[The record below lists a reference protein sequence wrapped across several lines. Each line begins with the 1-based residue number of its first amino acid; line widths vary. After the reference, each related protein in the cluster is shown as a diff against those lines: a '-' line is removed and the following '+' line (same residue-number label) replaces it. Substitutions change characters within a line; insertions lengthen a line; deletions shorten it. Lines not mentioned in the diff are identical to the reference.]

1 MDQALFQENER
12 LAPRADHRQLI
23 SIGDLPLESGAVLPD
38 VVVACETWGEL
49 SPTGDNAVLVCHA
62 LSGDSH
68 CVGWWERM
76 VGPGKA
82 IDPARCFIIGS
93 NCLGGCQGTTGP
105 ATLDQEGRRL
115 GSRFPWI
122 TVGDM
127 VEAQA
132 RLLDQLGVRKLALVC
147 GGSMGGMQ
155 ALEWS
160 LRFPARVERCWMTA
174 SCARHSAMQIGFNEA
189 ARQAILRD
197 PEWKGGDYLPGEGP
211 RQGLAVAR
219 IIGHLS
225 YLSEQAF
232 ADKFGRRL
240 QVEGAPAT
248 LPETQFA
255 VESYLNYQ
263 GDKFTGRFDAGSLVV
278 LSKAIDAFERTDLS
292 PAQCRFLFTS
302 FTTDWLYP
310 SHQSRELYSMALAA
324 GKNVRFCEIELPY
337 GHDAFLLDGDFQGAV
352 LREFLGE

>member
-12 LAPRADHRQLI
+12 LAPKADQRKLI
-23 SIGDLPLESGAVLPD
+23 PIGPLTLESGEVLPD
-38 VVVACETWGEL
+38 VVVACETWGKL
-49 SPTGDNAVLVCHA
+49 SPSGDNAILVCHA

-82 IDPARCFIIGS
+82 IDPERHFVIGS

-105 ATLDQEGRRL
+105 GTLDAAGRRL

-132 RLLDQLGVRKLALVC
+132 RLLDQLGVSRLALVC

-155 ALEWS
+155 ALEWA
-160 LRFPARVERCWMTA
+160 LRFPRRIDRCWMTA

-189 ARQAILRD
+189 ARQAIMRD
-197 PEWKGGDYLPGEGP
+197 LEWHDGDFLAGEGP
-211 RQGLAVAR
+211 HQGLAVAR
-219 IIGHLS
+219 MIGHLS

-232 ADKFGRRL
+232 SEKFGRRP
-240 QVEGAPAT
+240 QRPGSPT
-248 LPETQFA
+248 NRPETQMA

-310 SHQSRELYSMALAA
+310 SHQSEELRDMAIAA
-324 GKNVRFCEIELPY
+324 GKNVRFCEFDLPY
-337 GHDAFLLDGDFQGAV
+337 GHDAFLLDGEFQGAV
-352 LREFLGE
+352 VREFLGE